1 MKKNRAHVIV
11 TEDELR
17 AKAAAEEAGVVAQ
30 SEQAVEHLTAVSRT
44 APARSPLTVGS
55 ALLQPA
61 WMCSVALY
69 GLLWG
74 GWSPASV
81 IVCFWFEKL
90 TRVTLMAAQIYIHRE
105 TTQKRGHFRT
115 QHEIYKGGPQRS
127 KKRDHAILGSAQRLH
142 VHDGTNP
149 KAGVKVMTSGSLFA
163 QFVTISVVAEVLTLG
178 VMIWVLGSM
187 AEWTHAASGWVF
199 VEQEWLAKAWI
210 IVLPLV
216 LLFVID
222 TITNLRQRSFSAV
235 KVQAMATYGTASL
248 IMPVFLLAMWLAN
261 FTEMSNLIVLA
272 CVLVA
277 AKTIYEIAHVALGR
291 DWELRW
297 NDRVTAGLYRTDPTY
312 ARYAMKEAEQRI
324 QDEQRRPPQ

>member
-1 MKKNRAHVIV
+1 
-11 TEDELR
+11 
-17 AKAAAEEAGVVAQ
+17 
-30 SEQAVEHLTAVSRT
+30 
-44 APARSPLTVGS
+44 
-55 ALLQPA
+55 
-61 WMCSVALY
+61 
-69 GLLWG
+69 
-74 GWSPASV
+74 
-81 IVCFWFEKL
+81 
-90 TRVTLMAAQIYIHRE
+90 
-105 TTQKRGHFRT
+105 
-115 QHEIYKGGPQRS
+115 
-127 KKRDHAILGSAQRLH
+127 
-142 VHDGTNP
+142 
-149 KAGVKVMTSGSLFA
+149 MTSGSLFA